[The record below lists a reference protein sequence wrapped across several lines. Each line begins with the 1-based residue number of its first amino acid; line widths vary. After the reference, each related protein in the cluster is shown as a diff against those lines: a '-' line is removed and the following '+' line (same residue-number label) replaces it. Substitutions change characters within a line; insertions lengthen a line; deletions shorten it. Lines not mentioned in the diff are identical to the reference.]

1 MKRDRL
7 TMVSVDVRFHS
18 LYQKMHLNSSYCLID
33 FFSLWTIIFWL
44 LFIWGE
50 NDIGDP
56 LLTCVWEN
64 LNSDNTLKCI
74 LEKLRYSAPD
84 QLEDCQL
91 VKVLGYWSSERPAV
105 RVKIGMKNLRREYGR
120 NERSRERKMGSVEDI
135 RDINKPGMSNGLG
148 VTWRRESALLA

>member
-1 MKRDRL
+1 
-7 TMVSVDVRFHS
+7 
-18 LYQKMHLNSSYCLID
+18 MHLNSSYCLID

-84 QLEDCQL
+84 NEKT
-91 VKVLGYWSSERPAV
+91 VSWSRFW
-105 RVKIGMKNLRREYGR
+105 GTDLL
-120 NERSRERKMGSVEDI
+120 
-135 RDINKPGMSNGLG
+135 NGQQFG
-148 VTWRRESALLA
+148 